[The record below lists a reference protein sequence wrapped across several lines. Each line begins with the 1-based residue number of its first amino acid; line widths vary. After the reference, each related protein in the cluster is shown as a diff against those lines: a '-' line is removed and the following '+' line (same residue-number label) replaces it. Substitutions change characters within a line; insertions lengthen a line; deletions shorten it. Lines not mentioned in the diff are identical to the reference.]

1 MAEFTHQDGDEF
13 REILGVEIERG
24 QDGDIRCTQPAEMRK
39 IRTAFF
45 GDDSDARAGGAS
57 CWCRCTR
64 TSKKRRAATSR
75 AAADDESEDAR
86 AERAAPYR
94 GSLLGKL
101 GYIRI
106 TRIDVLH
113 TLSVLAERVHRP
125 TRRTLFGDCS
135 WGSRAGMVSSCV
147 VAQQMV
153 VHGDLSTEEKRE
165 RRPFT
170 GPVVVAETGK
180 EAGPPSAGSASA
192 GEMHATVAVI
202 IKSGMVLRGIAEELL
217 AGRVAV
223 PLSLERRMPA
233 GGAGASPLCTDNASN
248 AIMTLSSQTG
258 KKAKDIHAP
267 VHARDDRV
275 CARTN

>member
-13 REILGVEIERG
+13 REILGVENERG
-24 QDGDIRCTQPAEMRK
+24 QDDGDIRCTQPAEMRK

-113 TLSVLAERVHRP
+113 TLSVLAERVHRL
-125 TRRTLFGDCS
+125 TRRDVHGLYCCP
-135 WGSRAGMVSSCV
+135 GSRHTFS
-147 VAQQMV
+147 
-153 VHGDLSTEEKRE
+153 
-165 RRPFT
+165 RR
-170 GPVVVAETGK
+170 
-180 EAGPPSAGSASA
+180 
-192 GEMHATVAVI
+192 
-202 IKSGMVLRGIAEELL
+202 RGF
-217 AGRVAV
+217 R
-223 PLSLERRMPA
+223 
-233 GGAGASPLCTDNASN
+233 
-248 AIMTLSSQTG
+248 
-258 KKAKDIHAP
+258 
-267 VHARDDRV
+267 
-275 CARTN
+275 